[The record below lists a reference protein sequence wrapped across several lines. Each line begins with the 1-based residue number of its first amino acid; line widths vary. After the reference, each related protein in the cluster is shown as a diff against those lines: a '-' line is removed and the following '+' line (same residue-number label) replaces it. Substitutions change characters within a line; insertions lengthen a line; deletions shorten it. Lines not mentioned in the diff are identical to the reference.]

1 MDAHAADPSATPDP
15 QALAAVTA
23 QAARFQAEGG
33 QPGIAF
39 GVVAGGRLVHSGG
52 FGERRQHGGAP
63 PDAHTGLRIASMTK
77 SFTASVL
84 LLLRDEGALRLDDPV
99 AEHVPAAAQLRGP
112 TMDSPPITIR
122 HLLTMAAGFP
132 TDDPWGDRQQGLP
145 AEAFTELVRGG
156 LSFAW
161 APGTAFE
168 YSNLGYALL
177 GLVIESCTGSSYR
190 GVVTQRLLE
199 PLGMTS
205 TGFDETAVPVPRRA
219 TGHRRDDGGWRPV
232 RNDPCGAF
240 APMGGLFSTVADL
253 ARWVAGFTDA
263 FPPRDDPEGGHPL
276 TRTSRRE
283 LQQPHRGLPAQ
294 LLWPSVDAAPTVR
307 ATGYGFGLLVEHD
320 PVHGLIVGHSGGYPG
335 FGSHMRWHPGTG
347 LGVVLLG
354 NATYTPTYRPAARML
369 SLLLAGA
376 AHPPRR
382 SRRVPGGAGTASL
395 TGVATRGVS
404 SGQVQPAPAGEE
416 SWAATRRARAAVERL
431 LHSWDDALAA
441 DVFAD
446 NVDLDRPLAER
457 RAELERIRERFGPL
471 EPHPG
476 SPTEQPTPAQ
486 CSWWMRG
493 PGGRVRLDILLT
505 PQLPPRIQT
514 LTVTPAAQPSARLL
528 EVAELIVAELA
539 RPCPQWP
546 PGVATS
552 RGVDPARLTR
562 LLQVAAAWSGACDI
576 VAVTAGD
583 GDDVATFRLA
593 GERGELGLS
602 LTVELEPPPP
612 DRSPRP
618 VRRLALAVDT

>member
-1 MDAHAADPSATPDP
+1 MDAHATGPRATPDP

-52 FGERRQHGGAP
+52 FGERRRHGGAP
-63 PDAHTGLRIASMTK
+63 PDAHTRFRIASMTK
-77 SFTASVL
+77 SFTASAL
-84 LLLRDEGALRLDDPV
+84 LQLRDDGALRLDDPL
-99 AEHVPAAAQLRGP
+99 AEYVPAAAQLRGP
-112 TMDSPPITIR
+112 TRDSPPITIR
-122 HLLTMAAGFP
+122 HLLTMSAGLP

-145 AEAFTELVRGG
+145 AQDFGELVRGG

-190 GVVTQRLLE
+190 DVVTERLLD

-205 TGFDETAVPVPRRA
+205 TGFDESAVPPSRRA
-219 TGHRRDDGGWRPV
+219 TGHRRDGGGWRPV
-232 RNDPCGAF
+232 PNDPYGAF
-240 APMGGLFSTVADL
+240 APMGGLFSTVTDL
-253 ARWVAGFTDA
+253 ARWVAEFTDA
-263 FPPRDDPEGGHPL
+263 FPPRDDPESGHPL
-276 TRTSRRE
+276 SRASRRE
-283 LQQPHRGLPAQ
+283 LQQAHRGLPAQ

-335 FGSHMRWHPGTG
+335 YGSHMRWHPGTG

-354 NATYTPTYRPAARML
+354 NATYTPAFRPAARML
-369 SLLLAGA
+369 ALLLAGA

-382 SRRVPGGAGTASL
+382 SRRV
-395 TGVATRGVS
+395 TGVGPFGAS
-404 SGQVQPAPAGEE
+404 SGQAQPAPAGEP
-416 SWAATRRARAAVERL
+416 SWTATRQARTAVERL
-431 LHSWDDALAA
+431 LQGWDDALAA
-441 DVFAD
+441 EVFAD

-457 RAELERIRERFGPL
+457 RAELEQIRERFGPL
-471 EPHPG
+471 QPLPG
-476 SPTEQPTPAQ
+476 SPTEPTPAQ
-486 CSWWMRG
+486 CSWWMQG

-505 PQLPPRIQT
+505 PQRPPRVQT
-514 LTVTPAAQPSARLL
+514 LIVTPAPQPSARLL
-528 EVAELIVAELA
+528 EVAELVVAELA

-552 RGVDPARLTR
+552 RGVDPATLAR
-562 LLQVAAAWSGACDI
+562 LLQVAAAWAGACDI
-576 VAVTAGD
+576 VAVTGGD
-583 GDDVATFRLA
+583 GGDVAIFRLA
-593 GERGELGLS
+593 GERGELGLT
-602 LTVELEPPPP
+602 LTVELDPAPP

-618 VRRLALAVDT
+618 VRRLALAVDV